1 MNIYDPQSSISS
13 TLRLTTI
20 RYLMDFGERISFQAG
35 EMVFHEGDA
44 CQQVY
49 IILSGEAEIIKN
61 DIHGNGSVIATA
73 QQGSV
78 FGEMGLFLDLRRSGS
93 VMAKT
98 PLTLIALKN
107 DDFIGAL
114 QQFPDLSL
122 RLFKS
127 LSLKLDSANT
137 RFSALSNSLHMVQLG
152 NYILESPTDE
162 EGMQHHEFYAIMA
175 NSELKRHEITTVL
188 THFKQ
193 MAIIDHLEL
202 SADGHIAFQ
211 LDAGQLRHYLQH
223 LATHSAQA

>member
-1 MNIYDPQSSISS
+1 MNIYDSQSSISS

-20 RYLMDFGERISFQAG
+20 RYLMDFGERVSFKAG
-35 EMVFHEGDA
+35 EMIFHEGDT

-49 IILSGEAEIIKN
+49 IILSGEADIIKN
-61 DIHGNGSVIATA
+61 DAYGNGSVIATA

-98 PLTLIALKN
+98 PLTLMALKN

-114 QQFPDLSL
+114 QRFPDLSL

-137 RFSALSNSLHMVQLG
+137 RFSVLNNSLHMVQLG
-152 NYILESPTDE
+152 TYILERPVDDT
-162 EGMQHHEFYAIMA
+162 GMQHHEFYAIMA
-175 NSELKRHEITTVL
+175 DSELKRHEITNVL
-188 THFKQ
+188 TNFKQ
-193 MAIIDHLEL
+193 MAIIDDLEL

-211 LDAGQLRHYLQH
+211 LNAEQLHHYLQH
-223 LATHSAQA
+223 VPTSTNQT